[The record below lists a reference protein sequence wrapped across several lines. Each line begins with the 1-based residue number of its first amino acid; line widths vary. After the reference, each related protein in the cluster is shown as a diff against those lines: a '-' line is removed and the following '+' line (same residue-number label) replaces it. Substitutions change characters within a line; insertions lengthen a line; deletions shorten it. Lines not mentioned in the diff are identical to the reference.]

1 MRDGKHKVMDAKT
14 SVDDDDDLLKMSFLS
29 YLFDMYSLP
38 DDLTL
43 RLPKTGKAGLEE
55 DARMMRSYF
64 QGL

>member
-1 MRDGKHKVMDAKT
+1 MRDGKHKIMNAKT

-38 DDLTL
+38 DDLTM
-43 RLPKTGKAGLEE
+43 RLPKAGKAGLEE
-55 DARMMRSYF
+55 DARMIRSYF

>member
-14 SVDDDDDLLKMSFLS
+14 SVDDDDFPKTSFLS

-38 DDLTL
+38 DDLTM

-55 DARMMRSYF
+55 DARMIRSYF

>member
-1 MRDGKHKVMDAKT
+1 MRDGKHKIINAKT
-14 SVDDDDDLLKMSFLS
+14 SVGDDGDLLKRSFLS

-38 DDLTL
+38 DDLTT
-43 RLPKTGKAGLEE
+43 RLPKTGKDGLEQ